1 MIRFS
6 EERCTFEVASL
17 HNFFFFFTLNFLQS
31 KSKTKPPNSYTQ
43 INDQVEPL
51 RELV

>member
-6 EERCTFEVASL
+6 EERCTLEVASL
-17 HNFFFFFTLNFLQS
+17 HNLYFFTLTFLQS
-31 KSKTKPPNSYTQ
+31 KSKTTYTQ